1 MIQAKEVRVYDLT
14 VNGSSLGLFEIAS
27 EWEGLKKLESLRSK
41 EVLIVAPDSPERY
54 SNFMDGLFSQIQG
67 IAIIHNFHIVMAS
80 PNLTLR
86 IKQLLNPEQKHD

>member
-14 VNGSSLGLFEIAS
+14 VNGTSLGLFEIAS

-41 EVLIVAPDSPERY
+41 EVLIVAPERY